1 MKKIQQQRIILT
13 IVICSLIVCLLVGFT
28 NRSSRPD
35 IPTNLINVAHRGASG
50 FAPENTQASF
60 RKGIEMGADFLEFD
74 VHLSKDGEPVII
86 HDERVDRT
94 TNGKGFVKDLTLAEL
109 KELDVGGSFD
119 PVYTG
124 ETILTLDELLEEF
137 YGEAGLLI
145 EIKKPDQ
152 YPGIEEKVVEA
163 LTVYPDVSGIIIQSF
178 DIDSMR
184 KVHALLPEVEVAVLM
199 NPSPFLPSSKT
210 LKELTSFASYINF
223 NVSYVNKRVVD
234 QVHKH
239 DGKVLVWSKK
249 DTQLFAK
256 AKRFGADGVIS
267 DFSKLPMDEPAFLA
281 TK

>member
-1 MKKIQQQRIILT
+1 MKILQQHRIILT
-13 IVICSLIVCLLVGFT
+13 IAICSLCVWFLVGYT
-28 NRSSRPD
+28 NQSSRPD
-35 IPTNLINVAHRGASG
+35 LSKNLMNIAHRGASG

-60 RKGIEMGADFLEFD
+60 RKGIELGADFLEFD

-109 KELDVGGSFD
+109 KELDVGSTFD
-119 PVYTG
+119 PSYSS
-124 ETILTLDELLEEF
+124 ETILTLSELLEEF
-137 YGEAGLLI
+137 YGEVGLLI
-145 EIKKPDQ
+145 EIKKPEL

-163 LTVYPDVSGIIIQSF
+163 LTVYSDVSGIIIQSF

-184 KVHALLPEVEVAVLM
+184 KVHSLLPEVQVAVLM
-199 NPSPFLPSSKT
+199 NPSPFLPSSQT
-210 LKELTSFASYINF
+210 IKELTSFASYINF

-249 DTQLFAK
+249 DSQLFAK
-256 AKRFGADGVIS
+256 AKRFGVDGVIS
-267 DFSKLPMDEPAFLA
+267 DFSNLPMDEPAFLA